1 MQRWGVT
8 FGRWMPTSVWK
19 RIYCVHFLCH
29 NICSSMS
36 IKAICILCVEYTVW
50 SIAMYV
56 LTANIEIWPHAVVQM
71 VGSAIRCLDKSLSMF
86 LSSLILIHWSFC
98 QVALK
103 QWRIIKPS
111 PQKLVAA
118 AANERWLFTKQF
130 TYLEGFGV
138 LRRWSVRGTR
148 QAYDQNL
155 PTNAQVYSERSDFII
170 LSRAVC

>member
-1 MQRWGVT
+1 M
-8 FGRWMPTSVWK
+8 
-19 RIYCVHFLCH
+19 YFLT
-29 NICSSMS
+29 
-36 IKAICILCVEYTVW
+36 E
-50 SIAMYV
+50 
-56 LTANIEIWPHAVVQM
+56 NIEIWPHAVVQM

-98 QVALK
+98 QVASK
-103 QWRIIKPS
+103 QWRIIRPS

-155 PTNAQVYSERSDFII
+155 PTNALVYSERSDFII
-170 LSRAVC
+170 LSRALTARGLSQLRNSRLHKSLSSLRSCPLPIIPLSL

>member
-1 MQRWGVT
+1 
-8 FGRWMPTSVWK
+8 
-19 RIYCVHFLCH
+19 
-29 NICSSMS
+29 
-36 IKAICILCVEYTVW
+36 
-50 SIAMYV
+50 MYV

-138 LRRWSVRGTR
+138 LRRCSARGTR
-148 QAYDQNL
+148 QLDN
-155 PTNAQVYSERSDFII
+155 DFLLVKSASKKITEKII
-170 LSRAVC
+170 LFISTGFFSCIIWQWSMLERWK